1 MALFKV
7 EHISIR
13 GISATV
19 PKNKECNADY
29 PFESEN
35 EKNIYIK
42 TTGIKERRIA
52 PLHLSASDLCLNAA
66 QKLLSELNWSA
77 QDIDVL
83 VIASQSPDY
92 VLPATAPIIQN
103 KLGMKTSAMC
113 FDISI
118 GCSGFVYGLA
128 VLSQLLGNAVN
139 KKGLLL
145 CGDKSSIMLN
155 KKDKATYPLF
165 GDAGTA
171 TALEFNP
178 EADPL
183 FFEVNADGSGFEAI
197 IINDGGARNPGK
209 FPVITDELRI
219 HDENLSLKLDGL
231 KVFSFSTGKVPESII
246 NTLRFA
252 HKDITSPHYF
262 ILHQANKLIIDTI
275 RRKLKLDEN
284 KFLNSIEDFGNTS
297 SASIPLSM
305 VVNRNLLINKKI
317 EVLFCGFGVGLSW
330 GTCIASIENLIIC
343 ELSELG

>member
-1 MALFKV
+1 MALFRV
-7 EHISIR
+7 ENISIR
-13 GISATV
+13 GVSATV
-19 PKNKECNADY
+19 PKNMERNADY
-29 PFESEN
+29 PFDSEN

-52 PLHLSASDLCLNAA
+52 PVSISASDLCLHAA
-66 QKLLSELNWSA
+66 QNLLSELNWSA

-83 VIASQSPDY
+83 IIASQSPDY

-103 KLGMKTSAMC
+103 KLGLKTSAMC

-171 TALEFNP
+171 TALEFNTN
-178 EADPL
+178 ADP
-183 FFEVNADGSGFEAI
+183 FFFDINADGSGFESI

-219 HDENLSLKLDGL
+219 NDENLSLKLDGL

-246 NTLRFA
+246 NTFKYA
-252 HKDITSPHYF
+252 HKDISSIHYF
-262 ILHQANKLIIDTI
+262 ILHQANKLIIETI
-275 RRKLKLDEN
+275 RKKLKIEEH
-284 KFLNSIEDFGNTS
+284 KFLNSIENFGNTS

-305 VVNRNLLINKKI
+305 VINRDKLIHRKLEI
-317 EVLFCGFGVGLSW
+317 LFCGFGVGLSW
-330 GTCIASIENLIIC
+330 GTCISKVENLIIC
-343 ELSELG
+343 PLTELA